1 MTWATTQVDREV
13 KSFLCGQEQ
22 VWQESLTRIVDAAK
36 KQLKWQQYLRC
47 YFFLPFLYLPT
58 ILLGLYETKSCMLH
72 GSGSFFISS
81 RTLSKDGRESWLLG
95 VGFRMSGVA
104 RSLGSL
110 WTEGTGSAERT
121 ATMGWDC
128 SEDPFNVTTSGL
140 DFVSCL
146 GSGRVP
152 SSELVFWTA

>member
-1 MTWATTQVDREV
+1 MTWANNPSRQRCQIFSLWTRT
-13 KSFLCGQEQ
+13 G
-22 VWQESLTRIVDAAK
+22 LTRVSEQDR
-36 KQLKWQQYLRC
+36 WC
-47 YFFLPFLYLPT
+47 SENNWNDNNTFVVFFSLPFLYLPT

-104 RSLGSL
+104 RSLGLL

>member
-1 MTWATTQVDREV
+1 
-13 KSFLCGQEQ
+13 
-22 VWQESLTRIVDAAK
+22 
-36 KQLKWQQYLRC
+36 
-47 YFFLPFLYLPT
+47 
-58 ILLGLYETKSCMLH
+58 MLH

-104 RSLGSL
+104 RSLGLL

-152 SSELVFWTA
+152 SSELVFGTA